1 MKKKKNRV
9 NQLETKIKIEE
20 LIIEFREVDKLIL
33 VSDLN
38 IIKMLNTI
46 YLKDRDFI
54 LKIQWFNKK
63 IETEEIEEI
72 QFKQMLMSKDK

>member
-38 IIKMLNTI
+38 IIKILNTI

-63 IETEEIEEI
+63 IEIEEIEEI

>member
-38 IIKMLNTI
+38 IIKIFNTI

-54 LKIQWFNKK
+54 LKIRLFNKK

-72 QFKQMLMSKDK
+72 QFKQMLMSKD

>member
-9 NQLETKIKIEE
+9 NHLETKIKIEE

-38 IIKMLNTI
+38 IIKIFNTI

-54 LKIQWFNKK
+54 LKIRLFNKK

-72 QFKQMLMSKDK
+72 QSKQMLMSKD

>member
-63 IETEEIEEI
+63 IEIEEIEEI